1 MRTTRME
8 CGSARTGPLAV
19 GCEHCLNGS
28 KMVLFVTG
36 LCDSG
41 CFYCPV
47 SFERKDRD
55 AIYADEMLVSEDG
68 DIIAE
73 AVSIGATGTGITG
86 GDPLLNM
93 GRTVSFI
100 RMLKERFGP
109 EHHIHLYTATI
120 DVEKTNTLRD
130 AGLDEIRFH
139 PPKHMWGRL
148 EETPLKEI
156 AEMGGIDVGIE
167 VPALPGHESG
177 LGSLLDFCDS
187 AGIKFVNLNE
197 LEFSESNWHMME
209 NMNYNV
215 LDETSSAVE
224 GSASAAAFA
233 MKSRHKTPVHFCS
246 SAFKDGVQLRR
257 RLIRR
262 AERVAEDYDLVTEDG
277 TILRGLLYA
286 DDPGGAMKMMA
297 DEYDVPEELMRIT
310 DFGLEIASWVIEEL
324 ASELPYRCY
333 ISERYP
339 TADGLEVERVPLNK
353 K

>member
-47 SFERKDRD
+47 SFERKDKD
-55 AIYADEMLVSEDG
+55 AIYADEMLVSEED
-68 DIIAE
+68 DIIEE

-93 GRTVSFI
+93 DRTVSFI
-100 RMLKERFGP
+100 RMLKGRFGP
-109 EHHIHLYTATI
+109 EHHIHLYTATM
-120 DVEKTNTLRD
+120 DADKARTLRD

-139 PPKHMWGRL
+139 PPEHMWGRL

-156 AEMGGIDVGIE
+156 AEMGGMDVGIE
-167 VPALPGHESG
+167 VPALPGHEDG

-187 AGIKFVNLNE
+187 TDIKFVNLNE
-197 LEFSESNWHMME
+197 LEFSESNWHMMDD
-209 NMNYNV
+209 MDYSV
-215 LDETSSAVE
+215 LEETSSAVA
-224 GSASAAAFA
+224 GSAVTASAVMRA
-233 MKSRHKTPVHFCS
+233 RHKTPVHFCS

-262 AERVAEDYDLVTEDG
+262 AERVAEEYDLVTDDG

-286 DDPGGAMKMMA
+286 DDPKAAMELMA
-297 DEYDVPEELMRIT
+297 DEYDVPEELMRIS
-310 DFGLEIASWVIEEL
+310 DFGLEIACWVIEEL
-324 ASELPYRCY
+324 ASGLPYKCY

-339 TADGLEVERVPLNK
+339 TADGLEVERVPLN
-353 K
+353 

>member
-1 MRTTRME
+1 MRIARME
-8 CGSARTGPLAV
+8 CGSTRTGALAA

-47 SFERKDRD
+47 SFERKDKD
-55 AIYADEMLVSEDG
+55 VIYADEMLVSEED

-93 GRTVSFI
+93 ERTLSCI

-109 EHHIHLYTATI
+109 DHHIHLYTATM
-120 DVEKTNTLRD
+120 DAGKAEALRD

-139 PPKHMWGRL
+139 PPSHLWDRL

-156 AEMGGIDVGIE
+156 AGMDGMDVGIE
-167 VPALPGHESG
+167 VPALPGHEKG
-177 LGSLLDFCDS
+177 LRSLLDFCDS
-187 AGIKFVNLNE
+187 AGIGFVNLNE
-197 LEFSESNWHMME
+197 LEFSESNWHMMDD
-209 NMNYNV
+209 MKYDV
-215 LDETSSAVE
+215 LEETSSAVR
-224 GSASAAAFA
+224 GSAVTAAAV
-233 MKSRHKTPVHFCS
+233 MGERRKTPVHFCS
-246 SAFKDGVQLRR
+246 SAFKDGVQLRK

-262 AERVAEDYDLVTEDG
+262 AERVAEEYDLVTEDG

-286 DDPGGAMKMMA
+286 DDPGAARALMIR
-297 DEYDVPEELMRIT
+297 EYDVPEELMKVT

-324 ASELPYRCY
+324 ASELPYRCC

-339 TADGLEVERVPLNK
+339 TADGLEVERIPLNQK
-353 K
+353 

>member
-47 SFERKDRD
+47 SFERKDKD
-55 AIYADEMLVSEDG
+55 AIYADEMLVSEED
-68 DIIAE
+68 DIIEE

-93 GRTVSFI
+93 DRTVSFI
-100 RMLKERFGP
+100 RMLKGRFGP
-109 EHHIHLYTATI
+109 EHHIHLYTATM
-120 DVEKTNTLRD
+120 DADKARTLRD

-139 PPKHMWGRL
+139 PPEHMWDRL

-156 AEMGGIDVGIE
+156 AEMGGMDVGIE
-167 VPALPGHESG
+167 VPALPGHEDG

-187 AGIKFVNLNE
+187 TDIKFVNLNE
-197 LEFSESNWHMME
+197 LEFSESNWHMMDD
-209 NMNYNV
+209 MDYSV
-215 LDETSSAVE
+215 LEETSSAVA
-224 GSASAAAFA
+224 GSAVTASAVMRA
-233 MKSRHKTPVHFCS
+233 RHKTPVHFCS

-262 AERVAEDYDLVTEDG
+262 AERVAEEYDLVTDDG

-286 DDPGGAMKMMA
+286 DDPKAAMELMT
-297 DEYDVPEELMRIT
+297 DEYDVPEELMRIS
-310 DFGLEIASWVIEEL
+310 DFGLEIACWVIEEL
-324 ASELPYRCY
+324 ASGLPYKCY

-339 TADGLEVERVPLNK
+339 TADGLEVERVPLN
-353 K
+353 

>member
-8 CGSARTGPLAV
+8 CGSARTGPLAT

-47 SFERKDRD
+47 SFERKDKD
-55 AIYADEMLVSEDG
+55 AVYADEMLVSEED
-68 DIIAE
+68 DIIEE

-86 GDPLLNM
+86 GDPLLNID
-93 GRTVSFI
+93 RTVSFI
-100 RMLKERFGP
+100 RMLKARFGP
-109 EHHIHLYTATI
+109 DHHIHLYTATM
-120 DVEKTNTLRD
+120 DADKAGTLRD

-139 PPKHMWGRL
+139 PPEHMWDRL
-148 EETPLKEI
+148 EETPLREI
-156 AEMGGIDVGIE
+156 AEMGGMDVGIE
-167 VPALPGHESG
+167 VPALPGHEDG
-177 LGSLLDFCDS
+177 LRSLLDFCDS
-187 AGIKFVNLNE
+187 AAIKFVNLNE

-209 NMNYNV
+209 DMKYGL
-215 LDETSSAVE
+215 LDEISSAVG
-224 GSASAAAFA
+224 GSAVTAAAV
-233 MKSRHKTPVHFCS
+233 MRGRRKTPVHFCS

-262 AERVAEDYDLVTEDG
+262 AERVAEDYDLVTDDG

-286 DDPGGAMKMMA
+286 DDPGAAVELMA
-297 DEYDVPEELMRIT
+297 DRYDVPKELMRIS
-310 DFGLEIASWVIEEL
+310 DFGLEIASWIIEEL
-324 ASELPYRCY
+324 ASELPYKCY

-339 TADGLEVERVPLNK
+339 TADGLEVERVPLN
-353 K
+353 

>member
-8 CGSARTGPLAV
+8 CGSARTGPLAT

-47 SFERKDRD
+47 SFERKDKD
-55 AIYADEMLVSEDG
+55 AVYADEMLVSEED
-68 DIIAE
+68 DIIEE

-86 GDPLLNM
+86 GDPLLNID
-93 GRTVSFI
+93 RTVSFI
-100 RMLKERFGP
+100 RMLKARFGP
-109 EHHIHLYTATI
+109 DHHIHLYTATM
-120 DVEKTNTLRD
+120 DADKAGTLRD

-139 PPKHMWGRL
+139 PPEHMWDRL
-148 EETPLKEI
+148 EETPLREI
-156 AEMGGIDVGIE
+156 AEMGGMDVGIE
-167 VPALPGHESG
+167 VPALPGHEDG
-177 LGSLLDFCDS
+177 LRSLLDFCDS
-187 AGIKFVNLNE
+187 AAIKFVNLNE

-209 NMNYNV
+209 DMKYGV
-215 LDETSSAVE
+215 LDETSSAVV
-224 GSASAAAFA
+224 GSAVTAAAV
-233 MKSRHKTPVHFCS
+233 MRGRHKTSVHFCS

-262 AERVAEDYDLVTEDG
+262 AERVAEDYDLVTDDG

-286 DDPGGAMKMMA
+286 DDPEAAMELMA
-297 DEYDVPEELMRIT
+297 DRYDVPKELMRIS

-324 ASELPYRCY
+324 ASELPYKCY

-339 TADGLEVERVPLNK
+339 TADGLEVERVPLN
-353 K
+353 

>member
-1 MRTTRME
+1 ME
-8 CGSARTGPLAV
+8 CGSARAGPLAK

-47 SFERKDRD
+47 SFERKDKD
-55 AIYADEMLVSEDG
+55 VIYADEMLVSTED

-86 GDPLLNM
+86 GDPLMNM
-93 GRTVSFI
+93 ERTVYFI
-100 RMLKERFGP
+100 RKLKERFGP
-109 EHHIHLYTATI
+109 DHHIHLYTATM
-120 DVEKTNTLRD
+120 DVKKAEALRD

-139 PPKHMWGRL
+139 PPSRMWDRL
-148 EETPLKEI
+148 DETPLREI
-156 AEMGGIDVGIE
+156 AGLDGIDVGIE
-167 VPALPGHESG
+167 VPALPGHEEG
-177 LGSLLDFCDS
+177 LRALLEFSDS
-187 AGIKFVNLNE
+187 AGISFVNLNE
-197 LEFSESNWHMME
+197 LEFSESNWHMMDD
-209 NMNYNV
+209 MGYDV
-215 LDETSSAVE
+215 LDETSSAVR
-224 GSASAAAFA
+224 GSAVAAAA
-233 MKSRHKTPVHFCS
+233 VMKRRRKTPVHFCS

-262 AERVAEDYDLVTEDG
+262 AERVAEEYDLVTDDG

-286 DDPGGAMKMMA
+286 DDPGAAEELMIR
-297 DEYDVPEELMRIT
+297 EYDVPKELMKVT
-310 DFGLEIASWVIEEL
+310 GFGLEIASWVLEDL

-339 TADGLEVERVPLNK
+339 TADGLEVERTPLNQK
-353 K
+353 YKG